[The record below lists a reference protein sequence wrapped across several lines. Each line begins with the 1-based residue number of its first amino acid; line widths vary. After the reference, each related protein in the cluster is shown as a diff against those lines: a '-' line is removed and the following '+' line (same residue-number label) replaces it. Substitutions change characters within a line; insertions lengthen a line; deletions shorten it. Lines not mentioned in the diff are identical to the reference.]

1 MPVTF
6 YPTFFRHL
14 RASETSER
22 LTFVHLNNLLIIS
35 ILLFFLYNLI
45 YLLFFRETE
54 IMTGN
59 STKEMTEI
67 TRNQF

>member
-22 LTFVHLNNLLIIS
+22 LTFVHLNIFTDYFHFII
-35 ILLFFLYNLI
+35 FLYNLI

-67 TRNQF
+67 TRNHS